1 MEHIKAS
8 VSNFVAKERINELKH
23 KIESIRELGCFGPG
37 RFEFDECQEKL
48 EEYEAELE
56 ELISNLGS

>member
-1 MEHIKAS
+1 MDHTKAS
-8 VSNFVAKERINELKH
+8 GSELVAKRINELNL

-37 RFEFDECQEKL
+37 IFEFDECQEKL